1 MPLKGKQGVQPV
13 AERRLIYGVNPV
25 LEALRARPDEI
36 ERVQIAEGA
45 LSGVPGSEIRE
56 RARSAGIA
64 VDRVPKESLS
74 ASARGGVH
82 QGVVAQLR
90 EFQYATLE
98 EVISAAETSGRPLA
112 ALALDGIQ
120 DPQNLGAIVRS
131 AHALGAHGVIIPKD
145 RSAQVTPAVA
155 KAAAGA
161 TEHCKIARVVNLSRA
176 LEDLKQAGAW
186 VIAAVSAGGESLP
199 QADLRGPLTVV
210 IGGEASGIREGVLKH
225 CDLRLAIPMSGKIG
239 SLNASVAAGI
249 ILYEIARQRQHGGS
263 V

>member
-1 MPLKGKQGVQPV
+1 MRLKSRQGVQAAPK
-13 AERRLIYGVNPV
+13 RRLIYGVNPV

-36 ERVQIAEGA
+36 ERVQIAESA
-45 LSGVPGSEIRE
+45 LSGESGAEIRA
-56 RARSAGIA
+56 RARLAGIA
-64 VDRVPKESLS
+64 LDRVPKENL
-74 ASARGGVH
+74 ALVAGGAAH

-90 EFQYATLE
+90 ELQYSTLDQM
-98 EVISAAETSGRPLA
+98 VDAAASSGRPLT

-120 DPQNLGAIVRS
+120 DPQNLGAIIRS

-161 TEHCKIARVVNLSRA
+161 IEHCRIARVVNLSRA

-186 VIAAVSAGGESLP
+186 VVAAVSAGGERLP
-199 QADLRGPLTVV
+199 EADLRGPVAVV
-210 IGGEASGIREGVLKH
+210 IGGEASGIRDGVLKH
-225 CDLRLAIPMSGKIG
+225 CDFRVTIPMSGKIG

-249 ILYEIARQRQHGGS
+249 ILYEIARQRQRSSS